1 MTPRFRESG
10 SLGCAWTVL
19 SPGISW
25 TWIRP
30 EETRRQARCLV
41 NRGSVFSAD
50 QSRFGPGAS
59 RLFPDLVQEPESEF
73 LEAAKQAALGDRD
86 QLLDEGAQ
94 LLRLLLGRDDP
105 AVLDQRPRH
114 VAEHGEAMTG
124 VSAEFTAGFLM
135 SHDS

>member
-1 MTPRFRESG
+1 MPRELEAMTPRFRESG

-73 LEAAKQAALGDRD
+73 LEAAKQAALGDRRVGKRNG
-86 QLLDEGAQ
+86 LL
-94 LLRLLLGRDDP
+94 
-105 AVLDQRPRH
+105 VVV
-114 VAEHGEAMTG
+114 VAER
-124 VSAEFTAGFLM
+124 
-135 SHDS
+135 